1 MVSDLL
7 TEPGKLEEALKNV
20 LIKAIKENNDNMTPI
35 DITYNSGLSNS
46 EIDSIISKLNSINM
60 ENNRLIHNL
69 INHRQS
75 KVLLQS

>member
-1 MVSDLL
+1 MVNELL
-7 TEPGKLEEALKNV
+7 SEPGKLEEALKNV

-35 DITYNSGLSNS
+35 DITYESELSDS

-69 INHRQS
+69 IIHR
-75 KVLLQS
+75 KENAKK

>member
-75 KVLLQS
+75 

>member
-75 KVLLQS
+75 NT

>member
-20 LIKAIKENNDNMTPI
+20 LIKAIKENNDNMTQI
-35 DITYNSGLSNS
+35 DITYNSELSNS

-75 KVLLQS
+75 NT